1 MRSTLLLAAVFCLI
15 STVQGFGQQARAV
28 PVPNYS
34 VAPAAAG
41 LPSDAM
47 AVDIARISQSV
58 EAMNRNIA
66 KFTSTFSSNQGLKL
80 TERQQKLLFAL
91 EALNR
96 TEANLMS
103 AQKQRLD
110 HAERQSRMRL
120 QLSGINENLLPQ
132 SLDRY
137 ASLRGTVN
145 AVELR
150 EARRLTLE
158 KERQELSNT
167 VERIQTDLDRL
178 NEDIRR
184 SELQVAAIRARLFG
198 EVEKELADL

>member
-1 MRSTLLLAAVFCLI
+1 MRSTLPLAAVFCLI
-15 STVQGFGQQARAV
+15 STAQGFGQQARAV

-91 EALNR
+91 EVLNR

-184 SELQVAAIRARLFG
+184 SELQVAAIR
-198 EVEKELADL
+198 